1 MSIAAMTTLVRR
13 SDRVIMA
20 CAKRNRAWDRNLM
33 EWTLD
38 YNKSFGADENIN

>member
-20 CAKRNRAWDRNLM
+20 LRKNVIGHGIV
-33 EWTLD
+33 T
-38 YNKSFGADENIN
+38 